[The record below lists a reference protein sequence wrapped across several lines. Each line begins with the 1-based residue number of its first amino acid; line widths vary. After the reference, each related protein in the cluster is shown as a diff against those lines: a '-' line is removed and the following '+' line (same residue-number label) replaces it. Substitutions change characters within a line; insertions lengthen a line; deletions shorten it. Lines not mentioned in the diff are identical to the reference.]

1 MQFQPK
7 NVALRDGTVC
17 RLRSPAPADAQAMLD
32 YLRLTSGETP
42 YMIRFPDEVDLTAE
56 QERAVLEDRLTAPRA
71 GMIGAFIGGVLA
83 ANCGVDPVAER
94 RKQRHRCE
102 FGIAVKQAFW
112 GRGIGGLLLDEALR
126 WAGETGYEQ
135 LELSVFGENVR
146 AQRLYRSRGFSE
158 VGRVPRAFR
167 LGEGVYDDEIIMIRD
182 LSGPAAENG

>member
-7 NVALRDGTVC
+7 NVALRGGTVC
-17 RLRSPAPADAQAMLD
+17 RLRSRPPADAQAMLD

-42 YMIRFPDEVDLTAE
+42 YMIRFPDEVTLTVE
-56 QERAVLEDRLTAPRA
+56 QERAVLEDELTAPRA
-71 GMIGAFIGGVLA
+71 GMIGAFIDGVLA
-83 ANCGVDPVAER
+83 ASCGVDPVAER
-94 RKQRHRCE
+94 RKQSHRCE

-146 AQRLYRSRGFSE
+146 KPHDCTLPRGFSE

-182 LSGPAAENG
+182 L